1 MPSRII
7 NFNEPHISGSE
18 TLHLSGALGNKKFS
32 GGGEYSRRVESYFE
46 NHLGSE
52 RCFFTSSC
60 TDALE
65 MCSLILGIGPGD
77 EVIVP
82 SYTFVSSA
90 LAFARA
96 GADIRFVDSNYNHPN
111 IDVSSITS
119 LITPKTKAI
128 VVVHYGGMSC
138 DLDALNEIAKKEN
151 VPIIEDAAH
160 SIQSFFEPRIK
171 STRIPLGSYG
181 SMSTF
186 SFHETKNIQCGE
198 GGMLCINDKRL
209 ISKAEMI
216 FEKGTNRS
224 KFFRGQV
231 DKYNWVETGSSFLG
245 SEISA
250 AFLWAQLEDIE
261 KIQDKRKQIVLWYR
275 NNWKELGI
283 PIKYLNEPKY
293 ASNNGH
299 LFAIL
304 CNSLRERSQLIEFLD
319 KNRVKAV
326 FHYQSLHKSPY
337 AISKNWN
344 IQSLPNA
351 DYFTDCLLRLPLH
364 TNLSFHDVKK
374 VCELI
379 RDFYN

>member
-1 MPSRII
+1 MHSKII
-7 NFNEPHISGSE
+7 NFNEPHVSGSE
-18 TLHLSGALGNKKFS
+18 IKYLGDTLENKKFS
-32 GGGEYSRRVESYFE
+32 GGGEYSRRVESYF
-46 NHLGSE
+46 NKYLGSE

-90 LAFARA
+90 LAFARS
-96 GADIRFVDSNYNHPN
+96 GAKIRFVDSSYDHPN
-111 IDVSSITS
+111 MDVSTITS
-119 LITPKTKAI
+119 LITSKTKAI

-138 DLDALNEIAKKEN
+138 DLDALIEIANKEN
-151 VPIIEDAAH
+151 IPIIEDAAH
-160 SIQSFFEPRIK
+160 SIQSTFKSCNK
-171 STRIPLGSYG
+171 STRIPLGSFG

-186 SFHETKNIQCGE
+186 SFHETKNIHCGE
-198 GGMLCINDKRL
+198 GGMLCINDKKL
-209 ISKAEMI
+209 VSKAEMI

-245 SEISA
+245 SELSA

-261 KIQDKRKQIVLWYR
+261 KIQNKRKQIVQWYR
-275 NNWKELGI
+275 AKWEELGLK
-283 PIKYLNEPKY
+283 IKYLDWNNY

-304 CNSLRERSQLIEFLD
+304 CESLIERSALIEFLEI
-319 KNRVKAV
+319 NGVKAV

-337 AISKNWN
+337 IISKKWE
-344 IQSLPNA
+344 IQYLPNSDRFA
-351 DYFTDCLLRLPLH
+351 DCLLRLPLH
-364 TNLSFHDVKK
+364 TNLTLSDIKH
-374 VCELI
+374 VCEVVK
-379 RDFYN
+379 RFYS

>member
-1 MPSRII
+1 MPSKII
-7 NFNEPHISGSE
+7 KFNEPHISGSE
-18 TLHLSGALGNKKFS
+18 LKYIAEVLENKKFS
-32 GGGEYSRRVESYFE
+32 GGGQFSRHVETYFE
-46 NHLGSE
+46 KHLGSE
-52 RCFFTSSC
+52 RCFFTPSC

-90 LAFARA
+90 LAFTRS
-96 GADIRFVDSNYNHPN
+96 GAKIKFVDSSYDHPN
-111 IDVSSITS
+111 VDVSSITG
-119 LITPKTKAI
+119 LITRKTKAI

-138 DLDALNEIAKKEN
+138 DLDSLKEIAKKEN
-151 VPIIEDAAH
+151 IPIIEDAAH
-160 SIQSFFEPRIK
+160 SIQSTFEPSNK
-171 STRIPLGSYG
+171 SARIPLGSFG

-198 GGMLCINDKRL
+198 GGMLCINDKKL
-209 ISKAEMI
+209 VSKAELI

-245 SEISA
+245 SELSA
-250 AFLWAQLEDIE
+250 AFLWAQLEDLE
-261 KIQDKRKQIVLWYR
+261 KIQNKRKQIVQWYR
-275 NNWKELGI
+275 TEWEDLGI
-283 PIKYLNEPKY
+283 QIKYLDWNNY

-304 CNSLRERSQLIEFLD
+304 CNSLKERSALIEFLEI
-319 KNRVKAV
+319 NGIMAV

-337 AISKNWN
+337 IISKNWG
-344 IQSLPNA
+344 IQSLPNS
-351 DYFTDCLLRLPLH
+351 DRFSDCLLRLPLH
-364 TNLSFHDVKK
+364 TELTLLDVKRVCK
-374 VCELI
+374 VVKM
-379 RDFYN
+379 FFS